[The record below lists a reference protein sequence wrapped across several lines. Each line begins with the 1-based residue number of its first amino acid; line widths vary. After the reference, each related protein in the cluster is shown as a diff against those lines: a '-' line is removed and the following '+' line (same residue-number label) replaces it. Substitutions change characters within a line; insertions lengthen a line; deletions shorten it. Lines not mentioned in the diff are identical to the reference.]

1 MEPYRFSLPIQR
13 FDVQLLPPEARA
25 IGSEA
30 FRNAVTMYFATQ
42 YLAKGET
49 AIVTVDDRDI
59 HVISFPANMDPGA
72 FIQSLLQS
80 GRIQDALPF
89 LEAMVE
95 TNKTDAETLYNL
107 GIAYSELG
115 RYEDAVMRLKK
126 AVEIDP
132 NHSNAWVGIGV
143 AYARLNRVKDAT
155 DALSKAIHLN
165 PSNGY
170 AHRNLGGLLSMQ
182 QNYNDALPLLREAIH
197 YLPDDPQSI
206 YGLAKCLEELG
217 NLAEADGLYLDIVNR
232 FPATQVTEPA
242 RQGRTSIAHKNL
254 RSRTASGIRPDVMMY
269 ITGALDTFKKVG
281 PKKRQEIAFE
291 IAIKGQSGLDIN
303 DPDQKYSLRSLPGK
317 FSGLHLLA
325 IMYTAFQ
332 QIDPTADVGAD
343 FKTEYKMAMQ
353 LDDGKQ

>member
-1 MEPYRFSLPIQR
+1 MEPFRFSLPIHR

-30 FRNAVTMYFATQ
+30 FKNAVTMYFAAQ

-49 AIVTVDDRDI
+49 AFVTVDDKDI
-59 HVISFPANMDPGA
+59 HVISFPANIDSGE
-72 FIQSLLQS
+72 FVQSLLQS

-95 TNKTDAETLYNL
+95 TNKTNAETLYNL

-126 AVEIDP
+126 AVENDP

-143 AYARLNRVKDAT
+143 AYARLNRVT
-155 DALSKAIHLN
+155 DAIDALNKAIHLN

-182 QNYNDALPLLREAIH
+182 KNYKDALPIFREAIH
-197 YLPDDPQSI
+197 SLPDDPQSV

-217 NLAEADGLYLDIVNR
+217 NLEEADGLYLDIINR

-242 RQGRTSIAHKNL
+242 RQGRTSVAHKNL
-254 RSRTASGIRPDVMMY
+254 RSRTASGNRPDIVMY

-281 PKKRQEIAFE
+281 PKKRQEIALE

-303 DPDQKYSLRSLPGK
+303 DPDPKYSLRSLPGK

-332 QIDPTADVGAD
+332 HIDPKADVGAD
-343 FKTEYKMAMQ
+343 FKTEYETALL
-353 LDDGKQ
+353 LDKGK